1 MRSATRVLYVVS
13 VTRLTETRLQINR
26 IHQPQRFF
34 IRQKG
39 LLHLVH
45 YVGECDFFFRVG
57 KCVAAACAGMSKGSS
72 RGTENPSRCF
82 SWIFHKASRKR
93 CRYLENPVYAI

>member
-1 MRSATRVLYVVS
+1 MRSATRVLYVAS

-34 IRQKG
+34 IRQKR

-45 YVGECDFFFRVG
+45 HVRECDSIRG
-57 KCVAAACAGMSKGSS
+57 ITKGVAPACAGMSKGSS
-72 RGTENPSRCF
+72 
-82 SWIFHKASRKR
+82 
-93 CRYLENPVYAI
+93 